1 MHKAHQGKAV
11 PATDLFYD
19 YVESKTGKFSNRS
32 VNRIV
37 AGLKSELIEKCCFEA
52 DSIVELRGL
61 ICRWMRQTRPR
72 VGRPTTVSQLLRK
85 VAMLFL
91 ALFFQLP
98 SQDS

>member
-11 PATDLFYD
+11 QATDLFYD

-61 ICRWMRQTRPR
+61 ICRWMKADPTPGGTSNDRQPASPESGDALP
-72 VGRPTTVSQLLRK
+72 VVVLPTPESG
-85 VAMLFL
+85 
-91 ALFFQLP
+91 
-98 SQDS
+98 